1 MLNVKHMFSVS
12 LELPHA
18 PVALVLKHL
27 PVLPVFNTRNSITN
41 QRFFFPLVYRTDPVS
56 LRKLPDT
63 VSAGVLCPSS
73 FPFPFSC

>member
-27 PVLPVFNTRNSITN
+27 PVLPVFNTCNSIAN
-41 QRFFFPLVYRTDPVS
+41 QRFFFFPGLQDRP
-56 LRKLPDT
+56 
-63 VSAGVLCPSS
+63 SA
-73 FPFPFSC
+73 FEETT